1 MRLLLL
7 VLLLCG
13 SGVIAQELQPLPNT
27 APKSDGAI
35 DPAKLDDEDF
45 IELARRALIS
55 TSWIK
60 MSGNLNTRPAKAK
73 RARYSIE
80 IAAEIR
86 PQKLV
91 FKTTLADDQS
101 VKVQH
106 IYGDEHETKVLEPNT
121 AKEDLYKQL
130 MIKPQDLS
138 LSFMYWDMM
147 KEYKSESLGIT
158 RLKCRV
164 FLMANPDISEA
175 NPEPEYAKV
184 WISEKYLGPVKV
196 MWCKGEIDFDKPQ
209 QILEF
214 EGFTEKNK
222 VWMPADIYIKNSFGE
237 MQIKLKDHDGA
248 FGPNSPK
255 NLFGDK

>member
-1 MRLLLL
+1 MK
-7 VLLLCG
+7 VLFLCLIG
-13 SGVIAQELQPLPNT
+13 LGGAFLCADELKPMLIEGKADPVVVKPS
-27 APKSDGAI
+27 AMSDEKFI
-35 DPAKLDDEDF
+35 DASRK
-45 IELARRALIS
+45 ALIS

-60 MSGNLNTRPAKAK
+60 MSGNLNTRPKQGK
-73 RARYSIE
+73 RARYPLT

-91 FKTTLADDQS
+91 FKTTINKTQS

-106 IYGDEHETKVLEPNT
+106 TYGDEHETKVLET
-121 AKEDLYKQL
+121 TVKEGGLYQKL

-138 LSFMYWDMM
+138 LSFMYWDMI

-158 RLKCRV
+158 RIKCRV
-164 FLMANPDISEA
+164 FLMANPDST
-175 NPEPEYAKV
+175 EYAKV

-196 MWCKGEIDFDKPQ
+196 MWCREKIDFDKPQ

-222 VWMPADIYIKNSFGE
+222 VWMPTDIYIKNGFGE
-237 MQIKLKDHDGA
+237 MQIKLKEHDAA
-248 FGPNSPK
+248 FSLTSPSD
-255 NLFGDK
+255 LFTTK